1 MKLAVLAPLFLAAI
15 SSPTFADDLS
25 DTLMRIGLDAG
36 SMAASS
42 VQSSEVAGIATNVRD
57 YLDANSTELSSA
69 DAAFLSAKQDVSALS
84 KLVNGGEGTAQDA
97 TDLATALAALD
108 TAETDR
114 DAAIDALFDAGIDDL
129 TAAQSTALSN
139 IRANKHWGLPI
150 EFAAKNRTDQDWLSL
165 AEALTDERVSAL
177 EEVSAS
183 AACVALLLS
192 ERSDSAVSTA
202 KTAYDTN
209 LTAVKASWASAVS
222 GS

>member
-15 SSPTFADDLS
+15 SSPTLADSLS
-25 DTLMRIGLDAG
+25 DTLMRVGLDAD
-36 SMAASS
+36 SIAASS
-42 VQSSEVAGIATNVRD
+42 VQASEVAGIATDVQD
-57 YLDANSTELSSA
+57 YLDANPTELSGA
-69 DAAFLSAKQDVSALS
+69 DAAYLSAQQDVSALG
-84 KLVNGGEGTAQDA
+84 KLVHGGQGTAQDA
-97 TDLATALAALD
+97 TDLVTAQAALD

-114 DAAIDALFDAGIDDL
+114 DAAIDALFDAGVADL

-150 EFAAKNRTDQDWLSL
+150 EFAAKNRTDQDWLTL

-183 AACVALLLS
+183 PACVALLLS

-209 LTAVKASWASAVS
+209 LTAVKASWATAVS